1 MKTVSFLSG
10 LIDKMYANIWFI
22 ILAVF
27 LLVYS
32 VEQYPSFQPEQKIS
46 ISSTHLINYQNTRSH
61 SPETLCAF
69 NLISVFFVIYLT
81 KKIFKIK
88 HDPNLIFLGLIVGIP
103 SNVHNAGIL
112 LFSAGL
118 LFFIICVPFVLGWK
132 DASIT
137 IGYATFFYLATL
149 LFFSLSDY
157 GLSISIT
164 FALAFG
170 IIAYYVIT
178 KIMEFTLVFYNFIKS
193 YINPIINRLSV

>member
-10 LIDKMYANIWFI
+10 MIDRMYANIWFI
-22 ILAVF
+22 ILAAF

-46 ISSTHLINYQNTRSH
+46 ITSTHLIYYQNIRHH

-81 KKIFKIK
+81 AKILRKK
-88 HDPNLIFLGLIVGIP
+88 HETNLVFLGMLAGIT
-103 SNVHNAGIL
+103 SNVS
-112 LFSAGL
+112 SAGL
-118 LFFIICVPFVLGWK
+118 ILFGALLLYYLICLPFVLGWK

-137 IGYATFFYLATL
+137 IGYATFFYLTTL
-149 LFFSLSDY
+149 LFFSLSEY

-193 YINPIINRLSV
+193 YINPIIHRLSV

>member
-1 MKTVSFLSG
+1 MLFVFAIFL
-10 LIDKMYANIWFI
+10 I
-22 ILAVF
+22 
-27 LLVYS
+27 VYS
-32 VEQYPSFQPEQKIS
+32 LEEFYVLQPEQKIS
-46 ISSTHLINYQNTRSH
+46 ITSTHLIHYQNIRHH

-69 NLISVFFVIYLT
+69 NLMSVFFVIYLT
-81 KKIFKIK
+81 AKILRKKHEI
-88 HDPNLIFLGLIVGIP
+88 NLVFLGMLAGIT
-103 SNVHNAGIL
+103 SNAFNAGLI
-112 LFSAGL
+112 LFSAL
-118 LFFIICVPFVLGWK
+118 LLYFLICLPFVLGWK

-149 LFFSLSDY
+149 LLFSLSDY

-193 YINPIINRLSV
+193 YINPIIHRLSV